1 MKMVAIQW
9 YLNFIVCY
17 SNLVESPILISD
29 IDEKLKKKFVE
40 NSKIYSYDKKEVI
53 GNTVHIVMLV

>member
-1 MKMVAIQW
+1 M
-9 YLNFIVCY
+9 VCY